1 MHIKNKH
8 VTRTD
13 ETPPFG
19 YAPRI
24 PNRRTGR
31 INFLP
36 HYVNPRKTQ
45 LISEV
50 TEKKRVNEQYEETTA
65 NPGEGHGGTRLPTRA
80 LVVTSAKWLHVRIR
94 REIHGHDY
102 VRLTATH
109 SRTRTQDGWQAEI
122 GRRPSEELRADLAV
136 LQEPSAFFKESGLLS
151 GVACE
156 SIFSAPER
164 LNCSTWWYRA
174 CVDAMAHDTS
184 PARRKGRG
192 TLRSGAAA
200 TAASPTA
207 VVESAAAT
215 AAAQA

>member
-1 MHIKNKH
+1 MGVPDCQLELWLLGAQNGYMYES
-8 VTRTD
+8 D
-13 ETPPFG
+13 EKFLAIIPSDLRQ
-19 YAPRI
+19 RI
-24 PNRRTGR
+24 AGQG
-31 INFLP
+31 
-36 HYVNPRKTQ
+36 HKM
-45 LISEV
+45 
-50 TEKKRVNEQYEETTA
+50 A
-65 NPGEGHGGTRLPTRA
+65 GEPKLVAGHR
-80 LVVTSAKWLHVRIR
+80 
-94 REIHGHDY
+94 
-102 VRLTATH
+102 
-109 SRTRTQDGWQAEI
+109 
-122 GRRPSEELRADLAV
+122 EELRADLAV

-215 AAAQA
+215 AAAQARFVADVYVNRTCGNLW